1 MINFALTQVE
11 SSIMAR
17 SKTTRA
23 AYLSSL
29 PDLTQPGTKPARSG
43 ISCGNLAHQAAG
55 MSGRPKIMIAQE
67 LAPTLGIISAYND
80 MLSAHQPYE
89 RYPQLIREHAATLG
103 AVAQMAGGVPA
114 MCDGITQGREGM
126 ELSLFSRD
134 VIAQAT
140 AVALSHNVF
149 DSAVLLGICDKIVP
163 GLIMGAAQFGHLPM
177 VLIPSGPM
185 ASGISNDEKAA
196 VRKLYA
202 KGEVGREGLK
212 ESEMRAYHS
221 PGTCTFYG
229 TANSNQLLVEVMGL
243 HLPGAAF
250 VLPGTG
256 LRDALTRAAVAQALA
271 GIAQATAYNPLYK
284 ILDVR
289 TFINAIVAL
298 LATGGSTN
306 HTLHIPAMA
315 RACGLIINW
324 DDFDALSAVVPLLAR
339 VYPNGAEDIN
349 AFHAAG
355 GTPFLIREL
364 LDAGLLFEDVPTVVG
379 QGLRAYTRM
388 PTLNASGTLE
398 FQPAAAQTGNAQVLR
413 GVLDAFDAQGG
424 LRLLRGNLGRAVT
437 KVSAVAQEQQR
448 ISASARVFDDQDEV
462 LAAYKR
468 GELSAD
474 VVIVL
479 RNQGPRA
486 CGMPELHKLMPTLA
500 VMQDAGRKVAL
511 VTDGRLSG
519 ASGKVLAALHV
530 TPEAACGGLLAQVR
544 DGDIVTVDGVNG
556 ELSFATTTIVTESTD
571 TLSTTNIN
579 LTNSLG
585 RQLFGLFR
593 AHVSGAEQ
601 GACPLFE

>member
-1 MINFALTQVE
+1 
-11 SSIMAR
+11 
-17 SKTTRA
+17 
-23 AYLSSL
+23 
-29 PDLTQPGTKPARSG
+29 
-43 ISCGNLAHQAAG
+43 
-55 MSGRPKIMIAQE
+55 
-67 LAPTLGIISAYND
+67 
-80 MLSAHQPYE
+80 
-89 RYPQLIREHAATLG
+89 
-103 AVAQMAGGVPA
+103 
-114 MCDGITQGREGM
+114 
-126 ELSLFSRD
+126 
-134 VIAQAT
+134 
-140 AVALSHNVF
+140 VF

-185 ASGISNDEKAA
+185 ASGISNDEKAG

-271 GIAQATAYNPLYK
+271 GVAQANAYNPLYK

-364 LDAGLLFEDVPTVVG
+364 LDAGLLFEDVPTVLG

-388 PTLNASGTLE
+388 PTLDASGTLE
-398 FQPAAAQTGNAQVLR
+398 FQPAAAQTGNAHVLR
-413 GVLDAFDAQGG
+413 GVHDAFDAQGG

-437 KVSAVAQEQQR
+437 KVSAVAQDQQR
-448 ISASARVFDDQDEV
+448 ISAPARVFDDQDEV

-468 GELSAD
+468 GELNAD

-500 VMQDAGRKVAL
+500 VMQDAGQKVAL

-556 ELSFATTTIVTESTD
+556 ELSFATTTIVNESTD